1 MDGPSTLRD
10 AGIQPFDIQS
20 DSLPLKQSNSSSLLE
35 SAEVT
40 SKTAIGK
47 MFSCEAPYTAKAKE
61 GSLESRNSE
70 KIRDNVSL
78 SRLFRRKNN
87 HSLINCFVRTFNN
100 VLPYIQAVEL
110 ASAIDHMILAE
121 MDAVTRVACLDL
133 LQVKRARNTC
143 KTLIVRDSKTPSIF
157 SRLFDKINQHI

>member
-1 MDGPSTLRD
+1 MGSPSRLSE

-20 DSLPLKQSNSSSLLE
+20 DSLPLKQSNSSSLLD

-100 VLPYIQAVEL
+100 VLPYIQDVEL

-121 MDAVTRVACLDL
+121 MDAVTWIACLDL

-143 KTLIVRDSKTPSIF
+143 KNANRK
-157 SRLFDKINQHI
+157 R

>member
-1 MDGPSTLRD
+1 MKTCFHGFTVNVTRNVE

-47 MFSCEAPYTAKAKE
+47 MFSCEAPYTAKAKD

-70 KIRDNVSL
+70 KN
-78 SRLFRRKNN
+78 
-87 HSLINCFVRTFNN
+87 
-100 VLPYIQAVEL
+100 
-110 ASAIDHMILAE
+110 
-121 MDAVTRVACLDL
+121 
-133 LQVKRARNTC
+133 KR
-143 KTLIVRDSKTPSIF
+143 
-157 SRLFDKINQHI
+157 